1 MLAVKDYN
9 LKQCPKRLLCFQVN
23 EKACD
28 RDKTYSGILV
38 SYHVIN
44 FSLTSRDIT
53 ETIKYITHDIT
64 QKQEEYC
71 L

>member
-1 MLAVKDYN
+1 M
-9 LKQCPKRLLCFQVN
+9 PN

-38 SYHVIN
+38 LCHVIN
-44 FSLTSRDIT
+44 FSPTSRDIT

-64 QKQEEYC
+64 QNQEECC